1 MGAANSS
8 NEITYSV
15 QVCDLSLHFISV
27 WCKSNNEAL
36 SLMENGTYS
45 CSLGYKPL
53 TYLELGVILVLFHPC
68 IVVPPP
74 SEIVYIL

>member
-36 SLMENGTYS
+36 SFDGEWTY
-45 CSLGYKPL
+45 Y
-53 TYLELGVILVLFHPC
+53 Y
-68 IVVPPP
+68 
-74 SEIVYIL
+74 